1 MSCLSVYLRFFF
13 SALFSL
19 LFLLIL
25 QSSREHLLLRSSP
38 VSSPARQ
45 SSPSSGGSMQVKRDT
60 ELTVAPGPPPAKRLL
75 SDEDS
80 PPEKNAPPTLGTHI
94 KISNRG
100 NGNDRSSSYFLP
112 PSLSLSL
119 LPAQRDSWLLYFPG
133 DGRNGDN
140 SLVVSM
146 ELNGVMYQGVLFAQ
160 SDSRSTSST
169 ASTANNK
176 PSRSVVS

>member
-1 MSCLSVYLRFFF
+1 
-13 SALFSL
+13 
-19 LFLLIL
+19 
-25 QSSREHLLLRSSP
+25 
-38 VSSPARQ
+38 
-45 SSPSSGGSMQVKRDT
+45 MQVKRDT

-80 PPEKNAPPTLGTHI
+80 PPEKNAPATLGTHI

-100 NGNDRSSSYFLP
+100 KIPRTLYLFLCL
-112 PSLSLSL
+112 SLSLSL
-119 LPAQRDSWLLYFPG
+119 SMTRFSFDFPG

-169 ASTANNK
+169 ASTNNNNNAK

>member
-1 MSCLSVYLRFFF
+1 
-13 SALFSL
+13 
-19 LFLLIL
+19 
-25 QSSREHLLLRSSP
+25 
-38 VSSPARQ
+38 
-45 SSPSSGGSMQVKRDT
+45 MQVKRDT

-80 PPEKNAPPTLGTHI
+80 PPEKNAPATLGTHI
-94 KISNRG
+94 KISNR
-100 NGNDRSSSYFLP
+100 
-112 PSLSLSL
+112 
-119 LPAQRDSWLLYFPG
+119 G

-169 ASTANNK
+169 ASTNNNNNAK

>member
-1 MSCLSVYLRFFF
+1 
-13 SALFSL
+13 
-19 LFLLIL
+19 
-25 QSSREHLLLRSSP
+25 
-38 VSSPARQ
+38 
-45 SSPSSGGSMQVKRDT
+45 MQVKRDT

-80 PPEKNAPPTLGTHI
+80 PPEKNAPATLGTHI

-100 NGNDRSSSYFLP
+100 KIPRTLYL
-112 PSLSLSL
+112 SLSLSVT
-119 LPAQRDSWLLYFPG
+119 RFSFDFPG

-169 ASTANNK
+169 ASTNNNNNAK